1 MDTLVITSTS
11 SHHNPYQAIIT
22 IDTNWKKYWLK
33 KDFCTPFYQVLA
45 DNIINIPYVDMK
57 HNFMEI
63 DGVIIYRPNHD
74 VGHSIRQAANTQFLL
89 ETIAIVGLPEIKN
102 ALQHLTNEERE
113 AVMLAAF
120 LFRAGRTN
128 ERGGISDPSNAERS
142 ALIFTEIAKAVEFN
156 VALVDNIAFSMCHY
170 VPIIDEEFS
179 KSVPHQGYEGDKS
192 TKINKSRLVKGVLDL
207 SHHSDLVR
215 CWGNIDRINRNNL
228 ENLSG
233 LLQGNYVKE
242 FNDILLDFA
251 RASNAMTGQPY
262 YKHDGTHNKFL
273 PPMLLRKKTVT
284 QVGETFA
291 DLSKLMNQF
300 LPSIKTK
307 KIEKAKQNPL
317 EVQQRVNEARTVNP
331 DSPSHLNLR
340 LGLFKKAKDKII
352 DSVAKRFNFS

>member
-11 SHHNPYQAIIT
+11 SHNNPYQATIT
-22 IDTNWKKYWLK
+22 IDPDWKKYWLK
-33 KDFCTPFYQVLA
+33 KEFHTPLYQALA
-45 DNIINIPYVDMK
+45 ANIINIPYVDIK
-57 HNFMEI
+57 HNFMEV

-74 VGHSIRQAANTQFLL
+74 VGHSLRQAANTQFLL
-89 ETIAIVGLPEIKN
+89 ETIATVGLPEIQN
-102 ALQHLTNEERE
+102 ALQRLTNEERE

-156 VALVDNIAFSMCHY
+156 AALVDNIAFSMCHY
-170 VPIIDEEFS
+170 IPILDKEFTT
-179 KSVPHQGYEGDKS
+179 SVPHQGYEGDKS
-192 TKINKSRLVKGVLDL
+192 TQINKSRLVKGVLDL

-215 CWGNIDRINRNNL
+215 CWGNIDRINKNNL

-233 LLQGNYVKE
+233 LLQANYVKE

-251 RASNAMTGQPY
+251 RASNGMTGQPY
-262 YKHDGTHNKFL
+262 YKHNGTHNKFL
-273 PPMLLRKKTVT
+273 PPILLRKKTVT

-291 DLSKLMNQF
+291 DLLKLMNQF
-300 LPSIKTK
+300 LPSINTK
-307 KIEKAKQNPL
+307 KIEKSKQSPL
-317 EVQQRVNEARTVNP
+317 EDDQHVNDASTVNP
-331 DSPSHLNLR
+331 DSASHLNLR
-340 LGLFKKAKDKII
+340 LSFFKKAKDKII